1 MILSQINE
9 YDPMGLATP
18 YTVQTKTSMTK
29 MWHAAKKRLGWASC
43 DWQQI
48 EINHLWKRNVSDAI
62 NYFAKVL
69 QINRSSSRSGSE
81 LIILNDDFEEEFR
94 AFTHIRW

>member
-29 MWHAAKKRLGWASC
+29 MWHAAKKRLG
-43 DWQQI
+43 
-48 EINHLWKRNVSDAI
+48 
-62 NYFAKVL
+62 
-69 QINRSSSRSGSE
+69 
-81 LIILNDDFEEEFR
+81 
-94 AFTHIRW
+94 